1 MVATPI
7 DLSRIIDIRK
17 PHTRVSYEL
26 QELGKPNLEDI
37 VSEFARTHNLPR
49 GSKNNTRQGVTR
61 THHGAWAG
69 KKRQ

>member
-7 DLSRIIDIRK
+7 DLSRIIDIKK

-26 QELGKPNLEDI
+26 QEVGKPNLEEI
-37 VSEFARTHNLPR
+37 LSEFARAHNLSQGSENDVSQGATRIYR
-49 GSKNNTRQGVTR
+49 GASP
-61 THHGAWAG
+61 A